1 MLYDTSRYI
10 SKIFGI
16 PVQPNK
22 SIVGENAFGHES
34 GIHTHGVLNNPLTY
48 EPIKPELVGRKRSM
62 KVGKHA
68 GMHGMLAILSEFGI
82 NPNKQESEEILQQI
96 KQIADKGKK
105 ITDVELA
112 SVAIKQMGGE
122 SSRKT
127 VTLVDLQVSTG
138 LGSSPSAKVTLEIGS
153 SKHTSSADGVGL
165 WMLPLMPYRK

>member
-1 MLYDTSRYI
+1 
-10 SKIFGI
+10 
-16 PVQPNK
+16 
-22 SIVGENAFGHES
+22 
-34 GIHTHGVLNNPLTY
+34 
-48 EPIKPELVGRKRSM
+48 M

-112 SVAIKQMGGE
+112 SVAIKQIWGIIAQNCDTGRP
-122 SSRKT
+122 SSFNWAWIFAKRKGIKPWRSGAQSIR
-127 VTLVDLQVSTG
+127 VVLMELD
-138 LGSSPSAKVTLEIGS
+138 
-153 SKHTSSADGVGL
+153 L